1 MSKIWDKGKELDALV
16 ERFTVGDDHIL
27 DLRLAAADAVASIAH
42 AKMLSVIGV
51 ISDDEFGTLAD
62 ELRKIIGR
70 ATAGTFAIARSQE
83 DSHTAIEAELIE
95 SVGEIGKRI
104 HTGRS
109 RNDQVSASTRLF
121 AREGLLALR
130 ASLLA
135 TVDAFL
141 EFAERYKAVPM
152 PGRTH
157 LQPASYCR

>member
-70 ATAGTFAIARSQE
+70 ATAGTFA
-83 DSHTAIEAELIE
+83 
-95 SVGEIGKRI
+95 
-104 HTGRS
+104 
-109 RNDQVSASTRLF
+109 
-121 AREGLLALR
+121 
-130 ASLLA
+130 
-135 TVDAFL
+135 
-141 EFAERYKAVPM
+141 
-152 PGRTH
+152 
-157 LQPASYCR
+157 LQ